1 MSFKFKAVESF
12 TTASLVQMTAK
23 TIIAIA
29 ATGISSSFASSLI
42 IGNAHAETIANSSS
56 NTISDPVSP
65 ISSNFK
71 IEDLSNNSLA
81 ITNSQATSQTE
92 SATIRAINSEL
103 ATFKS
108 SQPNNQLNSQRNRA
122 LSQSNLSQGVTSVS
136 ELSDV
141 RPTDWAFT
149 ALQSLVERYGCIAG
163 YPDRTYRGN
172 QSVSRYEFAAGLN
185 ACLDKIN
192 EIISTGLSDKV
203 GADDLATIRQLT
215 EEYAAELASL
225 RGRVDALD
233 AKTAK
238 LEAQQFS
245 TTTKLFGQAIF
256 GLQSRLPNTG
266 SLSPRNGIRNTP
278 DDATNLTFGY
288 NLQLSLVTQFDNR
301 SLLITGIQAGNASTA
316 SNSFTSGNNNNNFLT
331 NTYTRLGYELDTAN
345 SLQLSDLSYR
355 FLVDDR
361 VALIVGAAGI
371 SPSSVF
377 RGPNRYE
384 SAGQG
389 ALSAFAQ
396 RNPILNFPGQAG
408 LGFDWQISDN
418 ISLQGLYAAALAS
431 DPQNGLTGGP
441 FTAGAQ
447 LSITPNDDIDLALYY
462 LNSYTTNS
470 SLNTGV
476 GDNLLGPIAGRF
488 STNAFGG
495 TVSWR
500 VLPSLTL
507 GGWAGYTTS
516 QARQT
521 DIGGSVETFN
531 WMAFLNFPDL
541 FGEGNL
547 GGIYVGQPPK
557 ITSSNLTQNGVPAN
571 NIPSLIG
578 LSGVA
583 GGDFGG
589 QPASTTHLELFYRMR
604 LSDNISI
611 TPGVLFIFNPVQTA
625 GSDTITVGAIR
636 TTFTF

>member
-1 MSFKFKAVESF
+1 MLKTKSGSSINLVSL
-12 TTASLVQMTAK
+12 TAT
-23 TIIAIA
+23 
-29 ATGISSSFASSLI
+29 
-42 IGNAHAETIANSSS
+42 TIASTLMASALNPSYAQAEVQKEAKIATSES
-56 NTISDPVSP
+56 ELVRSIGRDPM
-65 ISSNFK
+65 
-71 IEDLSNNSLA
+71 
-81 ITNSQATSQTE
+81 ITPVFAPNKSEAFQATVNPSTE
-92 SATIRAINSEL
+92 SQIIRAINVEL
-103 ATFKS
+103 GQSTPVKTSDRNKPA
-108 SQPNNQLNSQRNRA
+108 LNA
-122 LSQSNLSQGVTSVS
+122 QGVTSVS
-136 ELSDV
+136 QLSDV
-141 RPTDWAFT
+141 KPTDWAFT

-163 YPDRTYRGN
+163 YPNSTYRGN
-172 QSVSRYEFAAGLN
+172 QATSRYEFAAGLN

-192 EIISTGLSDKV
+192 EIISAGLADKV
-203 GADDLATIRQLT
+203 GKEDLATLKKLQ
-215 EEYAAELASL
+215 EEFAAELVTL

-301 SLLITGIQAGNASTA
+301 SLLLTGIQAGNASTA
-316 SNSFTSGNNNNNFLT
+316 SIPVSGSANFLT

-345 SLQLSDLSYR
+345 AVQLSDLSYR
-355 FLVDDR
+355 VLVSDR
-361 VALIVGAAGI
+361 LAVIVGAAGVA
-371 SPSSVF
+371 PSSVF

-389 ALSAFAQ
+389 ALSSFAQ

-418 ISLQGLYAAALAS
+418 ISLQGVYAASLAS
-431 DPQNGLTGGP
+431 DPTNGLTGGP
-441 FTAGAQ
+441 FTAGVQ
-447 LSITPNDDIDLALYY
+447 LAISPSDAIDLALYY

-476 GDNLLGPIAGRF
+476 GDNLIGPISGRF

-495 TVSWR
+495 TATWR
-500 VLPSLTL
+500 ISPQLTL

-516 QARQT
+516 ESR
-521 DIGGSVETFN
+521 DVGLGGTVNTFN

-541 FGEGNL
+541 FAEGNL

-557 ITSSNLTQNGVPAN
+557 ITSSNITQGGVPAF
-571 NIPSLIG
+571 NIPSVIG
-578 LSGVA
+578 LTGVN

-589 QPASTTHLELFYRMR
+589 QPSTTTHLELFYRMR
-604 LSDNISI
+604 LNDNISI

>member
-1 MSFKFKAVESF
+1 MIKIRSSSYINLVALTA
-12 TTASLVQMTAK
+12 TTIAT
-23 TIIAIA
+23 TIISIFNSSYAQAEVQKETKIATNESDLIRSISRDPMITPAIA
-29 ATGISSSFASSLI
+29 PNKS
-42 IGNAHAETIANSSS
+42 ETFQAPVNP
-56 NTISDPVSP
+56 NTD
-65 ISSNFK
+65 
-71 IEDLSNNSLA
+71 
-81 ITNSQATSQTE
+81 SQI
-92 SATIRAINSEL
+92 IRAINAEL
-103 ATFKS
+103 RQSKPVITSDRTKPS
-108 SQPNNQLNSQRNRA
+108 LNA
-122 LSQSNLSQGVTSVS
+122 QGVTSVS
-136 ELSDV
+136 QLSDV
-141 RPTDWAFT
+141 KPTDWAFT

-163 YPDRTYRGN
+163 YPNSTYRGS
-172 QSVSRYEFAAGLN
+172 QATSRYEFAAGLN

-192 EIISTGLSDKV
+192 EIISSGLADKV
-203 GADDLATIRQLT
+203 GKEDLETLKKLQ
-215 EEYAAELASL
+215 EEFAAELATL

-266 SLSPRNGIRNTP
+266 SLTPRDGTRNTV

-301 SLLITGIQAGNASTA
+301 SLLLTGIQAGNASTA
-316 SNSFTSGNNNNNFLT
+316 STLFANNNFLT
-331 NTYTRLGYELDTAN
+331 NNYTRLRYELDTAN
-345 SLQLSDLSYR
+345 SIQLSDLSYR
-355 FLVDDR
+355 FLVGDR
-361 VALIVGAAGI
+361 LAVIVGAAGVA
-371 SPSSVF
+371 PSSVF

-408 LGFDWQISDN
+408 IGFDWQISDN
-418 ISLQGLYAAALAS
+418 ISLQGVYAASLAS
-431 DPQNGLTGGP
+431 NPQNGLTGGP
-441 FTAGAQ
+441 FTAGVQ
-447 LSITPNDDIDLALYY
+447 LAITPSDAIDLALYY
-462 LNSYTTNS
+462 LNSYTTNA

-476 GDNLLGPIAGRF
+476 GDNLIGPIAGRF

-495 TVSWR
+495 TATWR
-500 VLPSLTL
+500 ISPQVTL

-516 QARQT
+516 ESR
-521 DIGGSVETFN
+521 DVGLGGTVNTFN

-541 FGEGNL
+541 FAEGNL

-557 ITSSNLTQNGVPAN
+557 ITSSNITQNGVAAF
-571 NIPSLIG
+571 NIPSTIG
-578 LSGVA
+578 LTGVNA
-583 GGDFGG
+583 GDFGG
-589 QPASTTHLELFYRMR
+589 QPSTTTHLELFYRMR
-604 LSDNISI
+604 LNDNISI

>member
-1 MSFKFKAVESF
+1 MLRLKSKGSINLVALTA
-12 TTASLVQMTAK
+12 TTLASTLISSALSTNQAQAETQK
-23 TIIAIA
+23 NSAIA
-29 ATGISSSFASSLI
+29 TNESELVRS
-42 IGNAHAETIANSSS
+42 IGNDPMIAPQTSETFQE
-56 NTISDPVSP
+56 TVSP
-65 ISSNFK
+65 K
-71 IEDLSNNSLA
+71 TD
-81 ITNSQATSQTE
+81 SQI
-92 SATIRAINSEL
+92 IRAINTEL
-103 ATFKS
+103 PQSTSPKS
-108 SQPNNQLNSQRNRA
+108 QNSTTE
-122 LSQSNLSQGVTSVS
+122 NLTAQGVTSVS
-136 ELSDV
+136 QLSDV
-141 RPTDWAFT
+141 KPTDWAFT

-163 YPDRTYRGN
+163 YPDRTYRGR
-172 QSVSRYEFAAGLN
+172 QATSRYEFAAGLN

-192 EIISTGLSDKV
+192 EIISAGLADKV
-203 GADDLATIRQLT
+203 SKEDLATLQKLQ
-215 EEYAAELASL
+215 EEFAAELATL
-225 RGRVDALD
+225 RGRVDALE

-245 TTTKLFGQAIF
+245 TTTKLYGQAIF
-256 GLQSRLPNTG
+256 GLQSRFANTG
-266 SLSPRNGIRNTP
+266 NLTPRNGTRNTV

-301 SLLITGIQAGNASTA
+301 SLLLTGLQAGNATTA
-316 SNSFTSGNNNNNFLT
+316 SNTFVNNNFLT

-355 FLVDDR
+355 HLVGDNF
-361 VALIVGAAGI
+361 AIIVGAAGI
-371 SPSSVF
+371 SPASVF

-389 ALSAFAQ
+389 PLSAFAQ
-396 RNPILNFPGQAG
+396 RNPILNFAGQAG
-408 LGFDWQISDN
+408 VGFDWQISDN
-418 ISLQGLYAAALAS
+418 ISLQAVYTAALAS

-447 LSITPNDDIDLALYY
+447 LAITPTDSIDLALYY

-470 SLNTGV
+470 SLNTGI

-500 VLPSLTL
+500 ISPQITF
-507 GGWAGYTTS
+507 GGWAGYTS
-516 QARQT
+516 SDAK
-521 DIGGSVETFN
+521 DAGIGGTVTTFN

-541 FGEGNL
+541 FAEGNL

-557 ITSSNLTQNGVPAN
+557 ITSSNLTSGGVPAF
-571 NIPSLIG
+571 NIPSAIG
-578 LSGVA
+578 LPGVTS
-583 GGDFGG
+583 GDFGG

-604 LSDNISI
+604 ISDNISI
-611 TPGVLFIFNPVQTA
+611 TPGLLFIFNPVQTA

>member
-1 MSFKFKAVESF
+1 MLKPRSSKSINLVVLTA
-12 TTASLVQMTAK
+12 TTITSTLIASVLNSNYAQAEVQK
-23 TIIAIA
+23 E
-29 ATGISSSFASSLI
+29 SLI
-42 IGNAHAETIANSSS
+42 ATNESELVRSIGNDPMIIPATTTNQSQ
-56 NTISDPVSP
+56 TLPVS
-65 ISSNFK
+65 
-71 IEDLSNNSLA
+71 
-81 ITNSQATSQTE
+81 TNPSTDSE
-92 SATIRAINSEL
+92 IIRAINSEL
-103 ATFKS
+103 GQSKPVKTSDRTK
-108 SQPNNQLNSQRNRA
+108 PNLNA
-122 LSQSNLSQGVTSVS
+122 QGVTSVS
-136 ELSDV
+136 QLSDV
-141 RPTDWAFT
+141 KPTDWAFT

-163 YPDRTYRGN
+163 YPDSTFRGR
-172 QSVSRYEFAAGLN
+172 QATSRYEFAAGLN

-192 EIISTGLSDKV
+192 EIISAGLADKV
-203 GADDLATIRQLT
+203 SQEDLATLKKLQ
-215 EEYAAELASL
+215 EEFAAELATL
-225 RGRVDALD
+225 RGRVDALE

-266 SLSPRNGIRNTP
+266 SLTPRDGTRNTI

-301 SLLITGIQAGNASTA
+301 SLLLTGIQAGNASTA
-316 SNSFTSGNNNNNFLT
+316 SIPVAGSANFLT

-345 SLQLSDLSYR
+345 SIQLSDLSYR
-355 FLVDDR
+355 FLVGDNLA
-361 VALIVGAAGI
+361 VIVGAAGVA
-371 SPSSVF
+371 PSSVF

-408 LGFDWQISDN
+408 IGFDWQISDN
-418 ISLQGLYAAALAS
+418 ISLQGVYAAALAS
-431 DPQNGLTGGP
+431 DPNNGLTGGP
-441 FTAGAQ
+441 FTAGVQ
-447 LSITPNDDIDLALYY
+447 LALTPTDAIDLALYY
-462 LNSYTTNS
+462 LNSYTTNA

-476 GDNLLGPIAGRF
+476 GDNLIGPIAGRF

-495 TVSWR
+495 TATWR
-500 VLPSLTL
+500 ISPQITL

-516 QARQT
+516 ATR
-521 DIGGSVETFN
+521 DAGLGGSVETFN

-541 FGEGNL
+541 FAEGNL

-557 ITSSNLTQNGVPAN
+557 ITSSNLTSGGVPAF
-571 NIPSLIG
+571 NIPSAIG

-583 GGDFGG
+583 PGGFGG

-604 LSDNISI
+604 LNDNISI
-611 TPGVLFIFNPVQTA
+611 TPGLLFIFNPVQTA

>member
-1 MSFKFKAVESF
+1 MFMLKPRSSSSINLVALTATTIASTLMASVLHPNYAQAEVQKES
-12 TTASLVQMTAK
+12 
-23 TIIAIA
+23 AIA
-29 ATGISSSFASSLI
+29 TNESELVRS
-42 IGNAHAETIANSSS
+42 IGN
-56 NTISDPVSP
+56 DPMIIPATTTTPSQTFQV
-65 ISSNFK
+65 
-71 IEDLSNNSLA
+71 SNNPSTDSE
-81 ITNSQATSQTE
+81 I
-92 SATIRAINSEL
+92 IRAINTEL
-103 ATFKS
+103 VQSKPVKTSDRAK
-108 SQPNNQLNSQRNRA
+108 PNLNA
-122 LSQSNLSQGVTSVS
+122 QGVTSVS
-136 ELSDV
+136 QLSDV
-141 RPTDWAFT
+141 KPTDWAFT

-163 YPDRTYRGN
+163 YPDSTFRGR
-172 QSVSRYEFAAGLN
+172 QATSRYEFAAGLN

-192 EIISTGLSDKV
+192 EIISAGLADKV
-203 GADDLATIRQLT
+203 SQEDLATLKKLQ
-215 EEYAAELASL
+215 EEFAAELATL
-225 RGRVDALD
+225 RGRVDALE

-266 SLSPRNGIRNTP
+266 NLTPRDGTRNTV

-301 SLLITGIQAGNASTA
+301 SLLLTGIQAGNASTA
-316 SNSFTSGNNNNNFLT
+316 STLFANNNFLT
-331 NTYTRLGYELDTAN
+331 NTYTRLGYELDTGN

-355 FLVDDR
+355 FLVGDNLA
-361 VALIVGAAGI
+361 VIVGAAGVA
-371 SPSSVF
+371 PSSVF

-408 LGFDWQISDN
+408 IGFDWQISDN
-418 ISLQGLYAAALAS
+418 ISLQGVYAAALAS
-431 DPQNGLTGGP
+431 DPNNGLTGGP
-441 FTAGAQ
+441 FTAGVQ
-447 LSITPNDDIDLALYY
+447 LAITPTDAIDLALYY
-462 LNSYTTNS
+462 LNSYTTNA

-476 GDNLLGPIAGRF
+476 GDNLIGPIAGRF

-495 TVSWR
+495 TATWR
-500 VLPSLTL
+500 ISPQITL

-516 QARQT
+516 ATR
-521 DIGGSVETFN
+521 DAGLGGSVDTFN

-541 FGEGNL
+541 FAEGNL

-557 ITSSNLTQNGVPAN
+557 ITSSNLTQNGVPAF
-571 NIPSLIG
+571 NIPSAIG
-578 LSGVA
+578 LAGVA
-583 GGDFGG
+583 PGDFGG

-604 LSDNISI
+604 LNDNISI
-611 TPGVLFIFNPVQTA
+611 TPGVLFIFNPVQTS

>member
-1 MSFKFKAVESF
+1 M
-12 TTASLVQMTAK
+12 
-23 TIIAIA
+23 I
-29 ATGISSSFASSLI
+29 ISSP
-42 IGNAHAETIANSSS
+42 SSS
-56 NTISDPVSP
+56 ATVP
-65 ISSNFK
+65 
-71 IEDLSNNSLA
+71 
-81 ITNSQATSQTE
+81 TNLTADSQM
-92 SATIRAINSEL
+92 IRAINTEAAPLYTNKASERS
-103 ATFKS
+103 AKKGNS
-108 SQPNNQLNSQRNRA
+108 QLNAQN
-122 LSQSNLSQGVTSVS
+122 VTSVS
-136 ELSDV
+136 QLSDV
-141 RPTDWAFT
+141 KPTDWAFT

-172 QSVSRYEFAAGLN
+172 QATSRYEFAAGLN

-192 EIISTGLSDKV
+192 EIISAGLSDKV
-203 GADDLATIRQLT
+203 SKEDLATLSKLQ
-215 EEYAAELASL
+215 EEYAVELATL

-256 GLQSRLPNTG
+256 GLQSRFANTG
-266 SLSPRNGIRNTP
+266 SLTPRNGTKNTP

-301 SLLITGIQAGNASTA
+301 SVLLTGLQAGNATTA
-316 SNSFTSGNNNNNFLT
+316 STSFINNNFLT

-345 SLQLSDLSYR
+345 AFQLSDLSYR
-355 FLVDDR
+355 FLVGDR
-361 VALIVGAAGI
+361 LAVIVGAAGV

-389 ALSAFAQ
+389 PLSAFAQ

-408 LGFDWQISDN
+408 AGFDWQITDN
-418 ISLQGLYAAALAS
+418 VSLQGVYAASLAS
-431 DPQNGLTGGP
+431 NPQIGLTGGP

-447 LSITPNDDIDLALYY
+447 LSLTPTDTVDLALYY
-462 LNSYTTNS
+462 LNSYTTNA

-476 GDNLLGPIAGRF
+476 GDNLIGPIAGRF

-495 TVSWR
+495 TVAWR
-500 VLPSLTL
+500 LSPRITI
-507 GGWAGYTTS
+507 GGWAGYTASDAKDTGV
-516 QARQT
+516 
-521 DIGGSVETFN
+521 GGSVSTFN
-531 WMAFLNFPDL
+531 WMTFLNFPDL
-541 FGEGNL
+541 FAEGNL

-557 ITSSNLTQNGVPAN
+557 ITSSTLTQNGVPAF
-571 NIPSLIG
+571 NIPSAIG
-578 LSGVA
+578 LTGVNA
-583 GGDFGG
+583 GDFGG

-611 TPGVLFIFNPVQTA
+611 TPGLLFIFNPVQTS

>member
-1 MSFKFKAVESF
+1 MLKPKSFVSINLITLT
-12 TTASLVQMTAK
+12 TTAIASTLMASALNPSYAEAETQKEVKIATNESELVRSIGRDPMISPASPTNQSQPLQVPSNPTTDSQIIKAINTELVQTKPIKTSDRTNPNLTA
-23 TIIAIA
+23 
-29 ATGISSSFASSLI
+29 
-42 IGNAHAETIANSSS
+42 
-56 NTISDPVSP
+56 
-65 ISSNFK
+65 
-71 IEDLSNNSLA
+71 
-81 ITNSQATSQTE
+81 
-92 SATIRAINSEL
+92 
-103 ATFKS
+103 
-108 SQPNNQLNSQRNRA
+108 
-122 LSQSNLSQGVTSVS
+122 QGVTSVS
-136 ELSDV
+136 QLSDV
-141 RPTDWAFT
+141 KPTDWAFT

-163 YPDRTYRGN
+163 YPDRTYRGK
-172 QSVSRYEFAAGLN
+172 QAITRYAFAAGVN
-185 ACLDKIN
+185 ACLDKMN
-192 EIISTGLSDKV
+192 EIISAGLSDKV
-203 GADDLATIRQLT
+203 GKEDLATLQKLRK
-215 EEYAAELASL
+215 EFAAELATLS
-225 RGRVDALD
+225 GRVDALD

-256 GLQSRLPNTG
+256 GLQSRLANTG
-266 SLSPRNGIRNTP
+266 NLTPRNGTRNTV

-301 SLLITGIQAGNASTA
+301 SLLLTGIQAGNASTA
-316 SNSFTSGNNNNNFLT
+316 STLFANNNFLT
-331 NTYTRLGYELDTAN
+331 NTYTRLGYELDTGN

-355 FLVDDR
+355 VLVGER
-361 VALIVGAAGI
+361 LALIVGAAGI

-408 LGFDWQISDN
+408 AGFDWQISDN
-418 ISLQGLYAAALAS
+418 ISLQGVYAAALAS

-441 FTAGAQ
+441 FTAGVQ
-447 LSITPNDDIDLALYY
+447 LAVNPSDEIDLALYY
-462 LNSYTTNS
+462 LNSYTTNA

-476 GDNLLGPIAGRF
+476 GDNLIGPIAGRF

-495 TVSWR
+495 TATWR
-500 VLPSLTL
+500 ISPQITL

-516 QARQT
+516 GIRET
-521 DIGGSVETFN
+521 GLSGDVTTFN

-541 FGEGNL
+541 FAEGNL

-557 ITSSNLTQNGVPAN
+557 ITSSNITSGGVPAF
-571 NIPSLIG
+571 NIPSAIG
-578 LSGVA
+578 LTGVNSG
-583 GGDFGG
+583 GFGG

-604 LSDNISI
+604 LNDNISI
-611 TPGVLFIFNPVQTA
+611 TPGVLFIFNPVQTS

>member
-1 MSFKFKAVESF
+1 MLKPKSFVSINLITLTTTTLVSTLMASALNSSYAQAETQKEAKIATNESELVRAIGRDPMISPASPTNQSQPLQVPSNPTTDSQIIKAINTE
-12 TTASLVQMTAK
+12 LVQTKPSKTSDRTNPNLTA
-23 TIIAIA
+23 
-29 ATGISSSFASSLI
+29 
-42 IGNAHAETIANSSS
+42 
-56 NTISDPVSP
+56 
-65 ISSNFK
+65 
-71 IEDLSNNSLA
+71 
-81 ITNSQATSQTE
+81 
-92 SATIRAINSEL
+92 
-103 ATFKS
+103 
-108 SQPNNQLNSQRNRA
+108 
-122 LSQSNLSQGVTSVS
+122 QGVTSVS
-136 ELSDV
+136 QLSDV
-141 RPTDWAFT
+141 KPTDWAFT

-163 YPDRTYRGN
+163 YPDRTYRGK
-172 QSVSRYEFAAGLN
+172 QAITRYEFAAGVN

-192 EIISTGLSDKV
+192 EIISAGLSDKV
-203 GADDLATIRQLT
+203 GKEDLATLQKLQ
-215 EEYAAELASL
+215 EEFAAELATL

-256 GLQSRLPNTG
+256 GLQSRLANTG
-266 SLSPRNGIRNTP
+266 NLTPRNGTRNTV

-301 SLLITGIQAGNASTA
+301 SLLLTGIQAGNASTA
-316 SNSFTSGNNNNNFLT
+316 STLFANNNFLT
-331 NTYTRLGYELDTAN
+331 NTYTRLGYELDTGN

-355 FLVDDR
+355 VLVGER
-361 VALIVGAAGI
+361 LALIVGAAGI

-408 LGFDWQISDN
+408 AGFDWQISDN
-418 ISLQGLYAAALAS
+418 ISLQGVYAAALAS

-441 FTAGAQ
+441 FTAGVQ
-447 LSITPNDDIDLALYY
+447 LAVNPSDEIDLALYY
-462 LNSYTTNS
+462 LNSYTTNA

-476 GDNLLGPIAGRF
+476 GDNLIGPIAGRF

-495 TVSWR
+495 TATWR
-500 VLPSLTL
+500 ISPQITL

-516 QARQT
+516 GIRET
-521 DIGGSVETFN
+521 GLSGDVTTFN

-541 FGEGNL
+541 FAEGNL

-557 ITSSNLTQNGVPAN
+557 ITSSNITSGGVPAF
-571 NIPSLIG
+571 NIPSAIG
-578 LSGVA
+578 LTGVNS
-583 GGDFGG
+583 GDFGG

-604 LSDNISI
+604 LNDNISI
-611 TPGVLFIFNPVQTA
+611 TPGVLFIFNPVQTS

>member
-1 MSFKFKAVESF
+1 MLKTKSGRSINLVALTATTIASTLMASALNPSYAQAEAQKEAKIATSESE
-12 TTASLVQMTAK
+12 LVRSIGRDPMITP
-23 TIIAIA
+23 AIA
-29 ATGISSSFASSLI
+29 PNKSEAFQA
-42 IGNAHAETIANSSS
+42 
-56 NTISDPVSP
+56 PVNP
-65 ISSNFK
+65 
-71 IEDLSNNSLA
+71 
-81 ITNSQATSQTE
+81 TTE
-92 SATIRAINSEL
+92 SQIIRAINVEL
-103 ATFKS
+103 GQSTPVKTS
-108 SQPNNQLNSQRNRA
+108 DRNQPNLNA
-122 LSQSNLSQGVTSVS
+122 QGVTSVS
-136 ELSDV
+136 QLSDV
-141 RPTDWAFT
+141 KPTDWAFT

-163 YPDRTYRGN
+163 YPNRTYRGN
-172 QSVSRYEFAAGLN
+172 QATSRYEFAAGLN

-192 EIISTGLSDKV
+192 EIISSGLADKV
-203 GADDLATIRQLT
+203 GKEDLATLKKLQ
-215 EEYAAELASL
+215 EEFAAELATL

-301 SLLITGIQAGNASTA
+301 SLLLTGIQAGNASTA
-316 SNSFTSGNNNNNFLT
+316 SIPVAGSANFLT

-345 SLQLSDLSYR
+345 AVQLSDLSYR
-355 FLVDDR
+355 VLVGDR
-361 VALIVGAAGI
+361 LAVIVGAAGVA
-371 SPSSVF
+371 PSSVF

-389 ALSAFAQ
+389 ALSSFAQ

-418 ISLQGLYAAALAS
+418 ISLQGVYAASLAS
-431 DPQNGLTGGP
+431 DPNNGLTGGP
-441 FTAGAQ
+441 FTAGVQ
-447 LSITPNDDIDLALYY
+447 LAISPSDAIDLALYY

-470 SLNTGV
+470 SLNTGI
-476 GDNLLGPIAGRF
+476 GDNLIGPIAGRF

-495 TVSWR
+495 TATWR
-500 VLPSLTL
+500 ISRQITL

-516 QARQT
+516 ESR
-521 DIGGSVETFN
+521 DVGLGGTVNTFN

-541 FGEGNL
+541 FAEGNL

-557 ITSSNLTQNGVPAN
+557 ITSSNITQGGVPAF
-571 NIPSLIG
+571 NIPSVIG
-578 LSGVA
+578 LTGVN

-589 QPASTTHLELFYRMR
+589 QPSTTTHLELFYRMR
-604 LSDNISI
+604 LNDNISI

>member
-1 MSFKFKAVESF
+1 MLKPKSFVSINLITLT
-12 TTASLVQMTAK
+12 TTALVSTLMASALNSSYAQAETQKEAKIATNESELVRAIGRDPMISPASPTNQSQPLQVPSNPTTDSQIIKAINTELVQTKPIKTSDRTNPNLTA
-23 TIIAIA
+23 
-29 ATGISSSFASSLI
+29 
-42 IGNAHAETIANSSS
+42 
-56 NTISDPVSP
+56 
-65 ISSNFK
+65 
-71 IEDLSNNSLA
+71 
-81 ITNSQATSQTE
+81 
-92 SATIRAINSEL
+92 
-103 ATFKS
+103 
-108 SQPNNQLNSQRNRA
+108 
-122 LSQSNLSQGVTSVS
+122 QGVTSVS
-136 ELSDV
+136 QLSDV
-141 RPTDWAFT
+141 KPTDWAFT

-163 YPDRTYRGN
+163 YPDRTYRGK
-172 QSVSRYEFAAGLN
+172 QAITRYEFAAGVN

-192 EIISTGLSDKV
+192 EIISAGLSDKV
-203 GADDLATIRQLT
+203 GKEDLATLQKLQ
-215 EEYAAELASL
+215 EEFAAELATL

-256 GLQSRLPNTG
+256 GLQSRLANTG
-266 SLSPRNGIRNTP
+266 NLTPRNGTRNTV

-301 SLLITGIQAGNASTA
+301 SLLLTGIQAGNASTA
-316 SNSFTSGNNNNNFLT
+316 STLFANNNFLT
-331 NTYTRLGYELDTAN
+331 NTYTRLGYELDTGN

-355 FLVDDR
+355 VLVGER
-361 VALIVGAAGI
+361 LALIVGAAGI

-408 LGFDWQISDN
+408 AGFDWQISDN
-418 ISLQGLYAAALAS
+418 ISLQGVYAAALAS

-441 FTAGAQ
+441 FTAGVQ
-447 LSITPNDDIDLALYY
+447 LAVNPSDEIDLALYY
-462 LNSYTTNS
+462 LNSYTTNA

-476 GDNLLGPIAGRF
+476 GDNLIGPIAGRF
-488 STNAFGG
+488 STNAFGS
-495 TVSWR
+495 TATWR
-500 VLPSLTL
+500 ISPQITL

-516 QARQT
+516 GIRET
-521 DIGGSVETFN
+521 GLSGDVTTFN

-541 FGEGNL
+541 FAEGNL

-557 ITSSNLTQNGVPAN
+557 ITSSNITSGGVPAF
-571 NIPSLIG
+571 NIPSAIG
-578 LSGVA
+578 LTGVNSG
-583 GGDFGG
+583 GFGG

-604 LSDNISI
+604 LNDNISI
-611 TPGVLFIFNPVQTA
+611 TPGVLFIFNPVQTS

>member
-1 MSFKFKAVESF
+1 MLKPRSSKSINLVAI
-12 TTASLVQMTAK
+12 TAT
-23 TIIAIA
+23 
-29 ATGISSSFASSLI
+29 
-42 IGNAHAETIANSSS
+42 TIAS
-56 NTISDPVSP
+56 TLMVSALNP
-65 ISSNFK
+65 SYAQAEAQKEVK
-71 IEDLSNNSLA
+71 I
-81 ITNSQATSQTE
+81 ATSESELVRSIGRDPMITPVIAPNKSETFQTPVNP
-92 SATIRAINSEL
+92 STDSQIIRAINVEL
-103 ATFKS
+103 GQSTPVKTS
-108 SQPNNQLNSQRNRA
+108 DRNKPSLNA
-122 LSQSNLSQGVTSVS
+122 QGVTSVS
-136 ELSDV
+136 QLSDV
-141 RPTDWAFT
+141 KPTDWAFT

-163 YPDRTYRGN
+163 YPNRTYRGN
-172 QSVSRYEFAAGLN
+172 QATSRYEFAAGLN

-192 EIISTGLSDKV
+192 EIISSGLSDKV
-203 GADDLATIRQLT
+203 GKEDLETLKKLQ
-215 EEYAAELASL
+215 EEFAAELATL

-266 SLSPRNGIRNTP
+266 SLTPRDGTRNTV

-301 SLLITGIQAGNASTA
+301 SLLLTGIQAGNASTA
-316 SNSFTSGNNNNNFLT
+316 STLFANNNFLT
-331 NTYTRLGYELDTAN
+331 NSYTRLGYELDTGN

-355 FLVDDR
+355 FLVGDR
-361 VALIVGAAGI
+361 LAVIVGAAGV

-408 LGFDWQISDN
+408 VGIDWQISDN
-418 ISLQGLYAAALAS
+418 ISLQGVYAASLAS
-431 DPQNGLTGGP
+431 DPKNGLTGGP
-441 FTAGAQ
+441 FTAGVQ
-447 LSITPNDDIDLALYY
+447 LAITPSDAIDLALYY
-462 LNSYTTNS
+462 LNSYTTNA

-476 GDNLLGPIAGRF
+476 GDNLIGPIAGRF

-495 TVSWR
+495 TATWR
-500 VLPSLTL
+500 ISRQITL

-516 QARQT
+516 ESR
-521 DIGGSVETFN
+521 DVGLGGTVNTFN

-541 FGEGNL
+541 FAEGNL

-557 ITSSNLTQNGVPAN
+557 ITSSNITQGGVPAF
-571 NIPSLIG
+571 NIPSAIG
-578 LSGVA
+578 LTGVNA
-583 GGDFGG
+583 GDFGG
-589 QPASTTHLELFYRMR
+589 QPSTTTHLELFYRMR
-604 LSDNISI
+604 LNDNISI